1 MQPREF
7 VRKLRAGEPL
17 FGTQIMS
24 PSPMWPAALAGCGLD
39 FVFLDTEHVPL
50 DRAQLSWMCQ
60 TYARMDLLPLVR
72 IPAPDPFAATQVL
85 DGGAGGV
92 MVPYVETAEQ
102 VRALSGAV
110 KLRPVKGQRLAERL
124 AGRRFEPAL
133 EDYLARRNHSAL
145 VVNIESVPALN
156 ALDEILATPGLDGVL
171 IGPHDLSCSLGVPE
185 EYQHPD
191 FLAACA
197 TILGKARA
205 AGLGAGIHW
214 WGSVEEHVKF
224 MQLGANLVS
233 YNTDITLFSDTLRR
247 ELAAVKRCA
256 GIAGAQGAAGV

>member
-1 MQPREF
+1 
-7 VRKLRAGEPL
+7 
-17 FGTQIMS
+17 
-24 PSPMWPAALAGCGLD
+24 
-39 FVFLDTEHVPL
+39 
-50 DRAQLSWMCQ
+50 
-60 TYARMDLLPLVR
+60 MDLLPLVR

-171 IGPHDLSCSLGVPE
+171 IGPHDLSCSLACRKSTSIRTSWPPARRSSAKPGPQAWVPGS
-185 EYQHPD
+185 
-191 FLAACA
+191 
-197 TILGKARA
+197 TG
-205 AGLGAGIHW
+205 GAL
-214 WGSVEEHVKF
+214 SR
-224 MQLGANLVS
+224 S
-233 YNTDITLFSDTLRR
+233 T
-247 ELAAVKRCA
+247 
-256 GIAGAQGAAGV
+256 